1 MASKSRS
8 AFTSAALIALLFAGI
23 VPASAVEFGAAD
35 AVATHAVAAPAAWA
49 PLTSIYDGG
58 LPPEPPARILAAA
71 QVDGAA
77 AVEPTPSKSAS
88 KKPLLYSLLLPGM
101 GELSMGEKGR
111 ATGFFIAEGLIWSSY
126 IYWTVAGN
134 LRQDDYIEQANLNA
148 GVGVGDGE
156 DDYWRLVG
164 QYERSSGTGPDS
176 YEEEL
181 RREARDTYPDDP
193 AAQDQYVAQ
202 NLPTGESAWEWT
214 SSDLMA
220 TYQETRENSNR
231 AFNRAEYS
239 FAAAIL
245 NRIVSVI
252 DVQLLRHK
260 ASKAQAMRDA
270 PEYRLYADTDADG
283 TGRLVIQRRF

>member
-1 MASKSRS
+1 
-8 AFTSAALIALLFAGI
+8 
-23 VPASAVEFGAAD
+23 
-35 AVATHAVAAPAAWA
+35 
-49 PLTSIYDGG
+49 
-58 LPPEPPARILAAA
+58 
-71 QVDGAA
+71 
-77 AVEPTPSKSAS
+77 
-88 KKPLLYSLLLPGM
+88 M

-111 ATGFFIAEGLIWSSY
+111 ATGFFIAEGLIWSSF

-148 GVGVGDGE
+148 GVGVDDE
-156 DDYWRLVG
+156 SDDYWRLVG
-164 QYERSSGTGPDS
+164 QYERSSGTGPNS

-193 AAQDQYVAQ
+193 AAQDEYVAQ

-214 SSDLMA
+214 SSDLQA
-220 TYQETRENSNR
+220 TYQSTRENSNR

-245 NRIVSVI
+245 NRVLSVI

-260 ASKAQAMRDA
+260 ASKAAQATRDA